1 MPLARAWSVALF
13 GVDGTAVEIEADI
26 GGGRPRTQIVG
37 LPDAS
42 LNEAKDRVRAA
53 VRNSDRKWPD
63 ELITLAL
70 SPAALPKGGSSY
82 DVALACAV
90 LAAAGIEPSARL
102 AGTAL
107 IGELALDGR
116 IRHVRGVLPALLAA
130 RRRDLRRAIVP
141 VSALPEAALVTDIEV
156 LGADRLVE
164 VLDWLRG
171 EEDALRRPG
180 PRAKATRTSD
190 VPDLV
195 DVLGQPEARWAL
207 EVAAA
212 GGHHLLL
219 TGPPGTGKTMLA
231 KRLPGLLPPLTEE
244 QALEV
249 TAIHSLAGELQADS
263 PLVTIPPFV
272 APHHSTSV
280 PALVGGGVGLAKPGA
295 ISTAHHGVLFI
306 DEACEAGPHRL
317 EALRTALEEG
327 EVRLARRDGVV
338 RYPARFQLVLATNP
352 CPCAPPREI
361 DCSCSP
367 NAKRRYKS
375 RLSGPLLD
383 RVDLRVR
390 MRPITAMSRSDVA
403 QPESTEAVRARVEKA
418 RQRAAERWQ
427 EHSWRSNAEA
437 PGPTL
442 RREFGLPRQVT
453 ALLDRSLDTGALT
466 ARGADRCLRVSW
478 TLADLAD
485 VDAPTSDHVAA
496 ALEFRDRRAV

>member
-1 MPLARAWSVALF
+1 MPLARAFSVALF
-13 GVDGTAVEIEADI
+13 GVDGVVVEIEADI

-42 LNEAKDRVRAA
+42 LNEAKERVRAA
-53 VRNSDRKWPD
+53 VRNSQRKWPD

-90 LAAAGIEPSARL
+90 LVAAGLEPGERL
-102 AGTAL
+102 EKTVL
-107 IGELALDGR
+107 LGELALDGR
-116 IRHVRGVLPALLAA
+116 VRTVRGVLPGLLAA
-130 RRRDLRRAIVP
+130 RKAGLRRAIVP
-141 VSALPEAALVTDIEV
+141 AAALAEAALVTDLEI
-156 LGADRLVE
+156 LGAEHLTE
-164 VLDWLRG
+164 ILDWLRG
-171 EEDALRRPG
+171 EPDTLREAAAQP
-180 PRAKATRTSD
+180 PRTPAD
-190 VPDLV
+190 VPDLA
-195 DVLGQPEARWAL
+195 DVIGQPEARWAL

-231 KRLPGLLPPLTEE
+231 QRLPGLLPPLTDD

-249 TAIHSLAGELQADS
+249 TAIHSIAGLLTPEA
-263 PLVTIPPFV
+263 PLVVTPPFI
-272 APHHSTSV
+272 APHHSSSV

-295 ISTAHHGVLFI
+295 ISAAHNGVLLL
-306 DEACEAGPHRL
+306 DEACEFVADRL

-338 RYPARFQLVLATNP
+338 RYPARFQLVMATNP
-352 CPCAPPREI
+352 CPCAPPREF
-361 DCSCSP
+361 DCTCTP
-367 NAKRRYKS
+367 IAKRRYLS

-390 MRPITAMSRSDVA
+390 MRPITAMARADLA
-403 QPESTEAVRARVEKA
+403 QPEPTAAVRARVLKA
-418 RQRAAERWQ
+418 RERAVERWKK
-427 EHSWRSNAEA
+427 HGWLTNAQA

-442 RREFGLPRQVT
+442 RREFTLPRKAT
-453 ALLDRSLDTGALT
+453 AILDRGLDIGAVT

-485 VDAPTSDHVAA
+485 EDLPTSDHVAA
-496 ALEFRDRRAV
+496 ALEFRDRRVA